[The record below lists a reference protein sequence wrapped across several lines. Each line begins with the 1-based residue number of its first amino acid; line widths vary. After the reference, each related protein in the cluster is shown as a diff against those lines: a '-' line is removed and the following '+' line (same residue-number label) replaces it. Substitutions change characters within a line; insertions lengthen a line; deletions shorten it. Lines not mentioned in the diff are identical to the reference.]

1 METEE
6 LWGKGW
12 SLRTEQDPRAM
23 TYLGTITK
31 AGMHFHYYRDDD
43 GEIYF
48 DNEPESGK
56 PDWMERADRKLRNR
70 VHKKKI
76 KRKEEEYENNCSD

>member
-1 METEE
+1 METED

-31 AGMHFHYYRDDD
+31 AGMHFRYYRDDD

-70 VHKKKI
+70 AHKKK
-76 KRKEEEYENNCSD
+76 

>member
-1 METEE
+1 
-6 LWGKGW
+6 
-12 SLRTEQDPRAM
+12 M

-48 DNEPESGK
+48 DNEPEGGK

-70 VHKKKI
+70 VHKKK
-76 KRKEEEYENNCSD
+76 

>member
-1 METEE
+1 METKE

-31 AGMHFHYYRDDD
+31 SGIQIHYYRDDD
-43 GEIYF
+43 VEINI
-48 DNEPESGK
+48 DNEPEDGK

-70 VHKKKI
+70 AHKKK
-76 KRKEEEYENNCSD
+76 

>member
-1 METEE
+1 
-6 LWGKGW
+6 
-12 SLRTEQDPRAM
+12 M

-31 AGMHFHYYRDDD
+31 AGMHFHYYTDDD

-70 VHKKKI
+70 AHKKK
-76 KRKEEEYENNCSD
+76 

>member
-1 METEE
+1 MAPGGDDKTWKLKNCGE
-6 LWGKGW
+6 KGW

-48 DNEPESGK
+48 DNEPEGGK

-70 VHKKKI
+70 AHKKK
-76 KRKEEEYENNCSD
+76 